1 MLGTIIQKEL
11 KSYISSPK
19 FVVTFLVC
27 TLLILLSVWVGIKD
41 YQAGVARYE
50 ASLQLNEMSLQEQT
64 WENMGTRAYRQPDPM
79 QIFVSGVHNDI
90 GRFSGIQERQEIK
103 LRNSMYSDSSI
114 FALFRFVDFAFIVQ
128 MVLSLFAILFTYDA
142 INGERESGTLQ
153 LTFANPVPRARFIL
167 GKLVGSWLG
176 LVIPLLIP
184 ILLAVLLVM
193 LMRVPMTPLHW
204 QKLGGLA
211 VVSLLFFTFFIALGL
226 LVSALT
232 RRSATS
238 FLVLLVIWVVLVFI
252 VPRAGVM
259 AAGQLME
266 VPSVAEIQ
274 SRKDGFAREQQRRN
288 SEEMMQRSRDFS
300 KKMEGMKEADRNELM
315 KKYLDDLRKEGDESR
330 KKMNQEIADYSR
342 KLNEERRNRQARQ
355 EKLAFTLSRFS
366 PASAFSLAAM
376 NLAETDIALK
386 SRAEDAMTDYRS
398 EVVDLAAEKAAAGGR
413 GTPEVFRFEA
423 GSGDKKVM
431 FGIGFAGSNSPTLDP
446 AEVPVFSSQ
455 PRSLSEITAGTLVD
469 VGLMALYS
477 LLAFAGAFVGFLRYD
492 VR

>member
-1 MLGTIIQKEL
+1 MLGTIIRKEL

-27 TLLILLSVWVGIKD
+27 TLLILLSVWVGIMD
-41 YQAGVARYE
+41 YRTSVTRYE
-50 ASLQLNEMSLQEQT
+50 AALQLNDMSLQEQT
-64 WENMGTRAYRQPDPM
+64 WDNLGTRAYRQPDPM

-103 LRNSMYSDSSI
+103 LRNSMYSDSTI
-114 FALFRFVDFAFIVQ
+114 FALFRFVDFEFIVL

-184 ILLAVLLVM
+184 ILLAILLVL

-204 QKLGGLA
+204 QKLVGLA
-211 VVSLLFFTFFIALGL
+211 AVSLLFFTFFSALGL
-226 LVSALT
+226 RVSALT

-238 FLVLLVIWVVLVFI
+238 FLVLLVLWVVLVFI

-259 AAGQLME
+259 AAGQLVE

-274 SRKDGFAREQQRRN
+274 SRKEGFAREQQRLN
-288 SEEMMQRSRDFS
+288 MEEMMERSRNFP
-300 KKMEGMKEADRNELM
+300 KKMEGMTAAERNDYM
-315 KKYLDDLRKEGDESR
+315 KRAMDDLRKESDESR
-330 KKMNQEIADYSR
+330 KKMDEEIAEYSR
-342 KLNEERRNRQARQ
+342 KLNEERRNRQARL
-355 EKLAFTLSRFS
+355 ERLAFTLSRFS

-386 SRAEDAMTDYRS
+386 SRAEDAMTDYKS
-398 EVVDLAAEKAAAGGR
+398 EVVDLAAEKAAAGGS

-423 GSGDKKVM
+423 GSGNAKVM
-431 FGIGFAGSNSPTLDP
+431 FGISFGGSNSPTLDP
-446 AEVPVFSSQ
+446 AEVPVFASQ
-455 PRSLSEITAGTLVD
+455 PRSFSKIAAGTLVD
-469 VGLMALYS
+469 VGLIALYA

>member
-1 MLGTIIQKEL
+1 MLGTIIRKEL
-11 KSYISSPK
+11 KLYISSPK

-41 YQAGVARYE
+41 YQTSVARYE
-50 ASLQLNEMSLQEQT
+50 ASLQLNEMSLQELT
-64 WENMGTRAYRQPDPM
+64 WDNLGTRAYRQPDPM
-79 QIFVSGVHNDI
+79 QIFVSGVHYDI
-90 GRFSGIQERQEIK
+90 GRFSNIREGQEIK
-103 LRNSMYSDSSI
+103 LRHSMYSDSSI

-176 LVIPLLIP
+176 LAIPLLIP
-184 ILLAVLLVM
+184 ILLAILLVM
-193 LMRVPMTPLHW
+193 LMKVPMTPLHW

-259 AAGQLME
+259 AAGQLVD

-274 SRKDGFAREQQRRN
+274 SRKEGFAREQQRRN
-288 SEEMMQRSRDFS
+288 TEEMMERSRNFS
-300 KKMEGMKEADRNELM
+300 KKMEGITAAERSEFM
-315 KKYLDDLRKEGDESR
+315 KKYLDDLRKEGEESR
-330 KKMNQEIADYSR
+330 KKMNQEIAEYSR

-386 SRAEDAMTDYRS
+386 SRAEDAMDDYRS
-398 EVVDLAAEKAAAGGR
+398 QVLDLAAEKAASGGR

-431 FGIGFAGSNSPTLDP
+431 FGISFGGSNSPTLDP

-455 PRSLSEITAGTLVD
+455 PRSISEIASGTLED